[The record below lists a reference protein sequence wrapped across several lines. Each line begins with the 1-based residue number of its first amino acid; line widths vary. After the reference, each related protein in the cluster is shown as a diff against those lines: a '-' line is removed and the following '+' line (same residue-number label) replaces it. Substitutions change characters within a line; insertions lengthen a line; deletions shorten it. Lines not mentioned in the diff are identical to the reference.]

1 MLFGF
6 DGFFWSFV
14 EIIGFVSA
22 DDDVFYLFEGLV
34 LFDHFLVVR
43 TTLLMISGFDELGH
57 LFVGFVD
64 PAGVDILE

>member
-1 MLFGF
+1 M
-6 DGFFWSFV
+6 
-14 EIIGFVSA
+14 
-22 DDDVFYLFEGLV
+22 FYLFEGLV
-34 LFDHFLVVR
+34 LFDHFLVMG